1 MIHSGSPPLCT
12 ILEESIDED
21 NTTSN
26 GRGRS
31 NLPIPQGCNVVTPTT
46 PITTAPPTENTLT
59 LLTTPTVP
67 LQTSIPEP
75 YTGHPPDRLEAY
87 QEEQQACAHTQ
98 QAYIER
104 RAAHQWGN
112 LIDERVA
119 IEAQLSELHYRK
131 SVLETERVRMVDLT
145 NAWAR
150 ARDVIASINHEGP
163 PRPAFTRAN
172 PNVSTTGWTRST
184 VN

>member
-1 MIHSGSPPLCT
+1 LTSVEFTSGKTIRFGSFEFIADRFGDLSLSPEGNDSGVIFVGMIHSGSPPLCT

-26 GRGRS
+26 GRGSS

-46 PITTAPPTENTLT
+46 PITTAPSTENTLT

-104 RAAHQWGN
+104 RAAHQ
-112 LIDERVA
+112 
-119 IEAQLSELHYRK
+119 
-131 SVLETERVRMVDLT
+131 
-145 NAWAR
+145 
-150 ARDVIASINHEGP
+150 
-163 PRPAFTRAN
+163 
-172 PNVSTTGWTRST
+172 
-184 VN
+184 